1 MIALSPEI
9 ESVERTIESGISWL
23 RLALD
28 TAGVLVIVAGGARA
42 AAALPAAIRGERR
55 FTQVRLDFARY
66 LALTLEFQLAA
77 DLIETALTPTWPRL
91 GQLAVIATIRT
102 ALNFFLGR
110 EMKEE
115 RASVAES
122 PPGDGR
128 SVDLARSSR

>member
-1 MIALSPEI
+1 MIALSPDV
-9 ESVERTIESGISWL
+9 ESVERVIESGISWV

-28 TAGVLVIVAGGARA
+28 TAGVLVIVAGGAQA
-42 AAALPAAIRGERR
+42 IAALPAAIRGDRR

-66 LALTLEFQLAA
+66 LLLTLEFQLAA
-77 DLIETALTPTWPRL
+77 DVIETALTPTWPRL

-122 PPGDGR
+122 PPGDGKT
-128 SVDLARSSR
+128 VDLARSSR